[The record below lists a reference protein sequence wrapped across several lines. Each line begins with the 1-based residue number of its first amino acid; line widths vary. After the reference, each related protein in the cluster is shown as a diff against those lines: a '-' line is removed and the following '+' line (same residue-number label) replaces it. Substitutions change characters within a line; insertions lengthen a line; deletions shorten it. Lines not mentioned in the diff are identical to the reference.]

1 MAREESCAWP
11 CPRLKAFFNT
21 VLSALD
27 VKRLRVIPHTLS
39 RINACFGQEMTLW
52 ACRKWEEDM
61 GEGKFSGGLP
71 NFRPKNTLFDLLY
84 QRPSPVVYSAIL
96 SQPMDFRLILTMFRG
111 GKMNNCL
118 EEPLSPIVLFFVR
131 SSRLFPHFRIST
143 CINQKRHFP
152 PLSNEGNEQTH
163 LYGGIRRSRIPFSVH
178 AFYRCSMQGERFT
191 T

>member
-1 MAREESCAWP
+1 MGKKWHCGLVGNGKRTWGRESSLGDYQTFDQ
-11 CPRLKAFFNT
+11 R
-21 VLSALD
+21 
-27 VKRLRVIPHTLS
+27 
-39 RINACFGQEMTLW
+39 
-52 ACRKWEEDM
+52 
-61 GEGKFSGGLP
+61 
-71 NFRPKNTLFDLLY
+71 TLFLIFFIKGLLPWFIR
-84 QRPSPVVYSAIL
+84 QYSLNLCI
-96 SQPMDFRLILTMFRG
+96 FRLILAMFRG